1 MKDNRDLDMMQLEAE
16 AYVKQL
22 LDEYDLM
29 MQGARAQRSAGAQ
42 RGEQWQEEAIES
54 KQATPSTQLPPI

>member
-16 AYVKQL
+16 AYVAKL
-22 LDEYDLM
+22 LQEYDMM

-42 RGEQWQEEAIES
+42 RGEQWQEETQELEPIES
-54 KQATPSTQLPPI
+54 SQEIPI